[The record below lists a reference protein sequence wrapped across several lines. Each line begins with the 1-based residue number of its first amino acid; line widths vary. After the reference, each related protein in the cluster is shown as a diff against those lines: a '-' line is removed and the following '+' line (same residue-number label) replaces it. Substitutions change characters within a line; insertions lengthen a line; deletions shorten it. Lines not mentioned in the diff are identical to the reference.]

1 MSTNEFRDIALA
13 DLLPH
18 PHNPRTDL
26 GDPQKLSELAND
38 LAANGNRTALRVF
51 PITEGED
58 KGKYL
63 TIAGHRRRAAADLG
77 NVLTLFCEI
86 DPSLDTLPK
95 QLEEML
101 RENTHREP
109 ISAVNEAVAIQ
120 TMMTFDEYSSV
131 AKIAKAINRS
141 QATVRKR
148 LLLNKLGDE
157 AKTRIE
163 DNTLNIDQALVLVN
177 FTDDAEVTERLIKA
191 AASPRDWEYTVTAET
206 RRREAP
212 AKVAALE
219 KELEEAGAK
228 YMDDKD
234 LYRWNRLYDNSET
247 TTTIAEHVA
256 AGRHVRINKEWARLE
271 WYEKP
276 TSNAAKKPELTEE
289 QKEEKR
295 REAQLSA
302 ALEIAHA
309 VRAEHLKARVLAPQQ
324 DDARQAI
331 LSLLKDE
338 IHSYR
343 ATLAEITGS
352 KYTDADGDGSLFIAL
367 ENLTLDQLV
376 MAYHLGRKSREEDL
390 LKLWAWDAGD
400 FRHRYGPKEWIQ
412 TLGSL
417 YGYQL
422 SSVEQEVLNHFAAA
436 EEARLAENA
445 AEDAAADEED
455 SADND

>member
-1 MSTNEFRDIALA
+1 MSTNDFRDIALA

-38 LAANGNRTALRVF
+38 LAANGNKTALRVF
-51 PITEGED
+51 PIVEGD
-58 KGKYL
+58 DQGKYL
-63 TIAGHRRRAAADLG
+63 IIEGHRRRAAAELG
-77 NVLTLFCEI
+77 NVSALFCEI
-86 DPSLDTLPK
+86 DPTIDTLPK
-95 QLEEML
+95 QLESML

-177 FTDDAEVTERLIKA
+177 FADDEEVTERLIKA
-191 AASPRDWEYTVTAET
+191 AASPRDWDYTVTAET

-228 YMDDKD
+228 YLAEKD
-234 LYRWNRLYDNSET
+234 LYRWNRLYDNSDA
-247 TTTIAEHVA
+247 TTIAEHLA
-256 AGRHVRINKEWARLE
+256 AGRHVRINKDWARLE

-276 TSNAAKKPELTEE
+276 ASNAAKKAELTEE

-324 DDARQAI
+324 DDARRAM
-331 LSLLKDE
+331 LSLIKDE

-343 ATLAEITGS
+343 TTLVEITGS
-352 KYTDADGDGSLFIAL
+352 TSSDPDADDSLFIAL

-376 MAYHLGRKSREEDL
+376 MAYHLGRKSHEADL

-400 FRHRYGPKEWIQ
+400 YRHKYGAKEWLE
-412 TLGSL
+412 TLRDL

-422 SSVEQEVLNHFAAA
+422 SSVEQEVLDHFAAA
-436 EEARLAENA
+436 HSALLAENA
-445 AEDAAADEED
+445 TDDTAAATEED
-455 SADND
+455 GLEDD